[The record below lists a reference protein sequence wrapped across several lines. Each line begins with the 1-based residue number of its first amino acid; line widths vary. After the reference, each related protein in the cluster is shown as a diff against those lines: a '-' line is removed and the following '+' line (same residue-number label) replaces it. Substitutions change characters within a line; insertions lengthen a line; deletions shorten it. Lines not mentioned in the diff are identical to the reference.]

1 MRTIIIQ
8 IIIIALLG
16 YLFELFLPWWSI
28 AIAAALGGTF
38 LRSKANFIAGFLG
51 IGVLWFAAAVLIDFT
66 SPSELADK
74 VAPVF
79 MVNNTVLIIITSLL
93 GALVGGFASLSGS
106 YLLPKR
112 K

>member
-1 MRTIIIQ
+1 MKAFLTQ

-38 LRSKANFIAGFLG
+38 LRSNANFWAGFLG
-51 IGVLWFAAAVLIDFT
+51 IGMLWLVAAILMDFT
-66 SPSELADK
+66 SPSELASK
-74 VAPVF
+74 VAPVLMMNKPLLF
-79 MVNNTVLIIITSLL
+79 LVTAVL

-106 YLLPKR
+106 YLLPR
-112 K
+112 KS